1 MCRAAYGPRKVRSPW
16 TPPGVPGQ
24 ESGGSKSPVL
34 HMSHKYGAI
43 GLARFSAT
51 QLQHP
56 LINHV
61 MVKDLQR
68 LYFKKGVCGDTEG
81 FSGVREFFTASR
93 EAIIALLAYE

>member
-1 MCRAAYGPRKVRSPW
+1 MCRAAYGPGEVRSPW
-16 TPPGVPGQ
+16 TPSGVPNQ
-24 ESGGSKSPVL
+24 EFGGGKSPVL
-34 HMSHKYGAI
+34 HRSHKYGAI

-68 LYFKKGVCGDTEG
+68 LDFKRGVCGDTEG
-81 FSGVREFFTASR
+81 FSGVRESFTASW
-93 EAIIALLAYE
+93 EAIIVLLAYE

>member
-1 MCRAAYGPRKVRSPW
+1 MCRAAYGPGKVRSPW
-16 TPPGVPGQ
+16 TPPEARGQ
-24 ESGGSKSPVL
+24 EFGKGKSPIL

-43 GLARFSAT
+43 GLAGFSAT

-68 LYFKKGVCGDTEG
+68 LYFKRGVCGDTEG
-81 FSGVREFFTASR
+81 FSGVRGSFTAPW
-93 EAIIALLAYE
+93 EATIVLLAYE